1 MMLSLIFFFFESS
14 SWYYLLFLYTVI
26 KDICRDFPFWQ
37 NEIQLG
43 KSEGRIQKV
52 FRNNISLTKI
62 IWQRSISSWWD
73 SYSMCSGFDITFFH
87 ACVRS
92 EQPKSTNMYHTRSYV
107 SYWSIYIL
115 VKEMYFSNCIS
126 FCQKGQSLHIPLIR
140 MYRNSKWY
148 HEWTRFEKRR
158 KKLMT
163 ASFLIQIRTAH

>member
-26 KDICRDFPFWQ
+26 KDICRD
-37 NEIQLG
+37 
-43 KSEGRIQKV
+43 
-52 FRNNISLTKI
+52 
-62 IWQRSISSWWD
+62 SWWD

-126 FCQKGQSLHIPLIR
+126 FCQKGQSLHILLIR
-140 MYRNSKWY
+140 MYRNSKCY